1 MLKRKQ
7 ILSLGEMH
15 ISVNVD
21 ETKHLLLE
29 IVYQNEETKTRI
41 FSKDEFK
48 LVRIG
53 RVRDNEIVLENY
65 AYSRVHTSFTYDDRI
80 GEWFVQ
86 DGIDGKTS
94 TNGTW

>member
-1 MLKRKQ
+1 MTSKS
-7 ILSLGEMH
+7 ILDFIRSK
-15 ISVNVD
+15 N
-21 ETKHLLLE
+21 LLLE

-48 LVRIG
+48 VVRIG

-65 AYSRVHTSFTYDDRI
+65 AYSRIHTSFVFDEKEQIWY
-80 GEWFVQ
+80 VQ
-86 DGIDGKTS
+86 DGIDKKKS